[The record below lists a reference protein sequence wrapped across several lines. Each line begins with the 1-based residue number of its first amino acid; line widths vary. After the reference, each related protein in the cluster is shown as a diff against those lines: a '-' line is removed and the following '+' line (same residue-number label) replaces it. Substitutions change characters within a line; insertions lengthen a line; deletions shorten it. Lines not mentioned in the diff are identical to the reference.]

1 MELIGNSHG
10 TRAESVETVREAL
23 LSVVSQATG
32 EQAEVP
38 TADMQTLLALL
49 AEETIDQAQ
58 PEAVVAPVE
67 RESLDNQVAT
77 QGLHMATPSLEQL
90 EGWLQQQQELQGLQ
104 LGARESLPGV
114 PESDAVDLPLAVQL
128 RARQAAEHEPAGR
141 QPDLR
146 VQTPQPQPQ
155 LQPLMPPAQEPGL
168 DEQVRVFEPRAEASG
183 PALKMPLLAEALGL
197 VPVPES
203 SSLRSGESALLS
215 PAIQPQAGPVAAPVL
230 AVEARPVAAQA
241 RWGEQMLAALREQV
255 EMQVQQRSQQAT
267 IRLDPPELGSLDIQ
281 IQHEQGKLS
290 VQINAAQAD
299 VARLLNLLS
308 ERLRHE
314 LMGQHFTQVEV
325 QVGADAEQGR
335 QGRQQLP
342 EQELVRQAQ
351 ELPNEAA
358 GRLGRGQPDD
368 VLISV

>member
-1 MELIGNSHG
+1 MELIGNGHG
-10 TRAESVETVREAL
+10 ARPESAEAVREAL
-23 LSVVSQATG
+23 LTVVSPGAG
-32 EQAEVP
+32 EQAEAP

-49 AEETIDQAQ
+49 AEATTDQAQ

-67 RESLDNQVAT
+67 RESPDNHVAT
-77 QGLHMATPSLEQL
+77 QGLHLAPPSLEQL

-104 LGARESLPGV
+104 LGARESLPGA
-114 PESDAVDLPLAVQL
+114 PEADIVDLPLAVQL

-146 VQTPQPQPQ
+146 VQAPQPQPQ
-155 LQPLMPPAQEPGL
+155 SLMPSAQEPGL
-168 DEQVRVFEPRAEASG
+168 DERVRVFEPRAEASG

-203 SSLRSGESALLS
+203 SSLRSGEPALLS
-215 PAIQPQAGPVAAPVL
+215 PAIQPQAGPVAAPGL
-230 AVEARPVAAQA
+230 AVEARPVAAEA

-314 LMGQHFTQVEV
+314 LVGQHFTEV
-325 QVGADAEQGR
+325 QVQIGADAEQGR

-342 EQELVRQAQ
+342 EQELVRQAR
-351 ELPNEAA
+351 ELPGETA
-358 GRLGRGQPDD
+358 GHHGRGQPDD

>member
-1 MELIGNSHG
+1 
-10 TRAESVETVREAL
+10 
-23 LSVVSQATG
+23 
-32 EQAEVP
+32 
-38 TADMQTLLALL
+38 MQTLLALL
-49 AEETIDQAQ
+49 AEATTDQAQ
-58 PEAVVAPVE
+58 SGAVVAPVE
-67 RESLDNQVAT
+67 REPLDSHGAT
-77 QGLHMATPSLEQL
+77 QGLHSAPPSLEQL

-114 PESDAVDLPLAVQL
+114 PESDVVDLPLAVQL

-155 LQPLMPPAQEPGL
+155 PQPQLQTLMPPAQETGL
-168 DEQVRVFEPRAEASG
+168 DEQVRVFEPRAEVSG
-183 PALKMPLLAEALGL
+183 PALKMPMLAEALGL
-197 VPVPES
+197 ALAPES
-203 SSLRSGESALLS
+203 SSLRSGEPALLS
-215 PAIQPQAGPVAAPVL
+215 PAIQPQAGPVINPGL
-230 AVEARPVAAQA
+230 AVEVRPVAAEA

-308 ERLRHE
+308 ERLRNE
-314 LMGQHFTQVEV
+314 LMGLHFTQVEV

-351 ELPNEAA
+351 ELPNETA
-358 GRLGRGQPDD
+358 GRHGSGQPDD